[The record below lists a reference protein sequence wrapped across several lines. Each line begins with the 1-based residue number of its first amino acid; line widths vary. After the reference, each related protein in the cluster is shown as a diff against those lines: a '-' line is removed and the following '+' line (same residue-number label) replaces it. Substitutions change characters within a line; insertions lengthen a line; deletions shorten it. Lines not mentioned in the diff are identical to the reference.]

1 MATFDSPTL
10 ARETGLDKPAV
21 TEATAGQRAIL
32 SAAVEAFS
40 ERGYHHTSMR
50 DITGRAG
57 VSISHLYYHF
67 PSKLDLLYA
76 IMRVGIQ
83 DLIDELLA
91 ERDRAG
97 ADPAA
102 RFAAMVRVHARF
114 HARRQALALIGN
126 SELRS
131 LDAAGR
137 AQIVALRDRV
147 GALFLDE
154 VLAGIAHAAFEVAWP
169 REAVRAI
176 LDSCTAIA
184 GWYRPDRP
192 DGPDAIADRA
202 VAVALRVLGFRQE
215 QESAP

>member
-1 MATFDSPTL
+1 
-10 ARETGLDKPAV
+10 
-21 TEATAGQRAIL
+21 
-32 SAAVEAFS
+32 
-40 ERGYHHTSMR
+40 
-50 DITGRAG
+50 
-57 VSISHLYYHF
+57 
-67 PSKLDLLYA
+67 
-76 IMRVGIQ
+76 
-83 DLIDELLA
+83 
-91 ERDRAG
+91 
-97 ADPAA
+97 
-102 RFAAMVRVHARF
+102 MVRVHARF

-131 LDAAGR
+131 LDTAGR

-154 VLAGIAHAAFEVAWP
+154 VLAGIARAAFEVAWP

-192 DGPDAIADRA
+192 DGPDVIADRA